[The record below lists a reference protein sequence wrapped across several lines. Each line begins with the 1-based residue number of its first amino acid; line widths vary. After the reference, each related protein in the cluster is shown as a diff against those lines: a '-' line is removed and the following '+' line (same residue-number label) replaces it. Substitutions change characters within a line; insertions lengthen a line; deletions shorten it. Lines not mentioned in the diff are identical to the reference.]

1 MGKAYLTLNK
11 LPQGKCACV
20 KTLFADEEVKRRL
33 EDLGLVTG
41 TKVEA
46 VQKSRSGDP
55 TAYYFRGTVI
65 ALRSEQ
71 ARQILV
77 EV

>member
-1 MGKAYLTLNK
+1 MGKVYLSLNK

-20 KTLFADEEVKRRL
+20 RTLIAEEEAKRRL
-33 EDLGLVTG
+33 EDLGLVAG
-41 TKVEA
+41 TKVET
-46 VQKSRSGDP
+46 VQKGPSGDP